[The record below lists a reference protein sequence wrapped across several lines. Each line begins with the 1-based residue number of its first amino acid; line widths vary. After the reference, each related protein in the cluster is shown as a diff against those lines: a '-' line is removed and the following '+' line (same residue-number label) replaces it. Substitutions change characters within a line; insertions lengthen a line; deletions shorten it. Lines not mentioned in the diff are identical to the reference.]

1 MSLERERE
9 QIRTLRHV
17 HGLSMAAIAATL
29 KISDNKVWR
38 LLRDKPPAP
47 YMKTPGINKSQARLD
62 ILHQLLHN
70 QIKTIID
77 TTNGPIRVA
86 AIVNELQSK
95 FDFKMRKLEQERDM
109 LKDYVKLKKRT
120 IDRA

>member
-1 MSLERERE
+1 
-9 QIRTLRHV
+9 
-17 HGLSMAAIAATL
+17 MAAIAATL